1 MAVTVQ
7 DALDFMNIDYA
18 DEFVTRKATR
28 ALATGYATAKGAVG
42 EDVETYLP
50 DDPRFDELVLR
61 RTDEAYNERES
72 QGKAGAAESKLISLL
87 ETQLR
92 LDLREKKEE
101 AGVKE

>member
-1 MAVTVQ
+1 MALTVL
-7 DALDFMNIDYA
+7 DALDFMSIDYA

-28 ALATGYATAKGAVG
+28 ALATGYSVAKGAVG

-50 DDPRFDELVLR
+50 GDPRFDELVLR
-61 RTDEAYNERES
+61 RTDEAYNDRPS
-72 QGKAGAAESKLISLL
+72 KGKEGSAESKLIALL

-92 LDLREKKEE
+92 LDLREAKEK